1 MGKTK
6 LMEAEKRKKAY
17 LKIKN
22 SDIALMAARIVL
34 KYKDFFL
41 QAKRYEDSLNNGPI
55 NYYNLPWSE
64 EDKVSAS
71 SERVFLLNVLKRVL
85 RDINTLNDILLVHG
99 DDRLNELKVNLLD
112 ADDFYREIRE
122 LRDPNEHDDEYLA
135 NVGRN
140 QETFNRILETDMGK
154 ILTNAHWSLCING
167 TNYIGNMN
175 YDDIMHKMITF
186 RDKTVN
192 ILNEIDADYIR
203 R

>member
-1 MGKTK
+1 MT
-6 LMEAEKRKKAY
+6 
-17 LKIKN
+17 N
-22 SDIALMAARIVL
+22 SRIALMATRTVI
-34 KYKDFFL
+34 KYRDFFL
-41 QAKRYEDSLNNGPI
+41 QAKRYEESLHNKPI
-55 NYYNLPWSE
+55 IYYNLPWSE

-85 RDINTLNDILLVHG
+85 RDINTLNDILLAHG

-112 ADDFYREIRE
+112 ADDFYRKIRE

-135 NVGRN
+135 NIGRN
-140 QETFNRILETDMGK
+140 QNTFNRSLEIDGWK
-154 ILTNAHWSLCING
+154 IQTNPQASVCIHG
-167 TNYIGNMN
+167 TNYIGDMN

-186 RDKTVN
+186 RDRTVH